1 MALFDLTPNVPTE
14 ACRNRSAALYS
25 YKTEG
30 EKAECL
36 NGAKYTV
43 YVAADRKITGIER
56 IAILD

>member
-1 MALFDLTPNVPTE
+1 MFQRKPVETVRLPSILI
-14 ACRNRSAALYS
+14 
-25 YKTEG
+25 KTEG

-36 NGAKYTV
+36 KGAKYTV